1 MRYIASITSKS
12 QQAELAR
19 IKDQLLD
26 SNPILEAF
34 GNAKTLR
41 NENSSRFGKYM
52 LLQFNYGGIPVGGR
66 ITTYLLEKSRVVS
79 RAKGERAFHVFY
91 QLLAGASDQLLGE
104 LHLQRDPA
112 RYAYL
117 ARSECY
123 KADGTDDKADFKVV
137 SAAMKQLNFSSA
149 LQTTVWRTI
158 AAILHLGQLKQLE
171 KLGPGGRVQ
180 FESDEPLQHAA
191 KLLGIAVETLSNALV
206 VRRVDAGV
214 TAGKKG
220 EAVTTPLKPAEAEY
234 ARDALTKALYAGL
247 FQKVVEVINVTIK
260 FNKETLDLGLLD
272 IYGFEVFPNNSF
284 EQLTINWTN
293 EKLQQVFI
301 ELTLRS
307 EQEEYVREGI
317 EWTPV
322 EYFDNKTICDL
333 IESTKPPGVISLL
346 DEACLLAHCTDS
358 DFLTKLQQQVGK
370 HAHFD
375 AGGGGGK
382 QKDGS
387 VPPGA
392 FRIQHYAGPVV
403 YNVDGFVSKNSDTLY
418 RDLARAVNSSSDETV
433 AALIAPPPVDSK
445 QRPPTIGTQ
454 FRRAVNGLV
463 QDLMKCYPSY
473 IRCIKPND
481 EKKSN
486 LMDEKRTR
494 HQIAYLGLL
503 ENVRVRRAGFANR
516 QTYDRFFRRYKV
528 TGGKATY
535 PTWRESDRAGVEKLL
550 AVHKIPESEYRL
562 GKTKVFI
569 KSPETLFK
577 FEDART
583 KQLPAAVTMMQKI
596 VRGHLAR
603 LMYAKVKAAVR
614 IQTTYRA
621 YTARSKWNTRKNIIR
636 LQLAWRRLLARRWL
650 AALRQKCDGKLLRD
664 GNYGADVGW
673 PKAPAGLA
681 PGTAQVKLIWRTW
694 RAHMLLKPLN
704 DTQRAELRQRVLGY
718 TLLHGR
724 HAWRPDGAWRGDWI
738 GGIAARAPKWNVAK
752 AQRLFNTGDSE
763 LLFACDVVKV
773 HHGSGT
779 AARVLALTNSHIVKL
794 DAKSFKPHKVP
805 VPLTAVTGIGLGP
818 GACTLVVIFCAS
830 PERDIVVDLCG
841 GTPPYATPPPDLVYE
856 FVSRLTARLE
866 AVRNQPFTV
875 DVGVRLDYNN
885 SRTAQKPHLP
895 PSSVSFVVDNA
906 LALAPNKPAS
916 AIVFRKGKS
925 NTNTVS
931 VLPNTA
937 LPHLVVAEDAAV
949 TAQALADDRSAH
961 WQRKLN
967 PTPAAG
973 AASTSGTGTTKRKA
987 KEKIDGGSSKQHK
1000 HGSSKRSGDGQG
1012 TSKRSGG
1019 SSKRKDKEKVD
1030 DHDG

>member
-1 MRYIASITSKS
+1 
-12 QQAELAR
+12 
-19 IKDQLLD
+19 
-26 SNPILEAF
+26 
-34 GNAKTLR
+34 
-41 NENSSRFGKYM
+41 
-52 LLQFNYGGIPVGGR
+52 
-66 ITTYLLEKSRVVS
+66 
-79 RAKGERAFHVFY
+79 
-91 QLLAGASDQLLGE
+91 
-104 LHLQRDPA
+104 
-112 RYAYL
+112 
-117 ARSECY
+117 
-123 KADGTDDKADFKVV
+123 
-137 SAAMKQLNFSSA
+137 
-149 LQTTVWRTI
+149 
-158 AAILHLGQLKQLE
+158 
-171 KLGPGGRVQ
+171 
-180 FESDEPLQHAA
+180 
-191 KLLGIAVETLSNALV
+191 

-621 YTARSKWNTRKNIIR
+621 YAARSKWNTRKNIIR

-704 DTQRAELRQRVLGY
+704 DSSAPSCACACSPTRCCTADTRGAPTARGAATGSAALRRA
-718 TLLHGR
+718 
-724 HAWRPDGAWRGDWI
+724 RPSGTSPRRSACSTR
-738 GGIAARAPKWNVAK
+738 ATVSCCSRATSSRCTTARA
-752 AQRLFNTGDSE
+752 RRR
-763 LLFACDVVKV
+763 AC
-773 HHGSGT
+773 S
-779 AARVLALTNSHIVKL
+779 R
-794 DAKSFKPHKVP
+794 
-805 VPLTAVTGIGLGP
+805 
-818 GACTLVVIFCAS
+818 S
-830 PERDIVVDLCG
+830 PTSTSSSS
-841 GTPPYATPPPDLVYE
+841 TP
-856 FVSRLTARLE
+856 SRS
-866 AVRNQPFTV
+866 
-875 DVGVRLDYNN
+875 
-885 SRTAQKPHLP
+885 SRTSCQCRSP
-895 PSSVSFVVDNA
+895 PS
-906 LALAPNKPAS
+906 PAS
-916 AIVFRKGKS
+916 ASARARARSSSSSARRPSATLSSTCAAARRHTPRRRPTSCTSLCRASPRTSRRCAISRSPSTSACASTTTTRAPRRSRTCRRRRSRSSSTTRSRSRPTSRRRRSCSARANRTPTPSRCCRRHGAAA
-925 NTNTVS
+925 
-931 VLPNTA
+931 P
-937 LPHLVVAEDAAV
+937 LVVAEDAAV